1 MNYVFVGQCAQIY
14 IATELMSDTPI
25 FSRKGKQYQ
34 ISHQMKYSRSLV
46 ATLLM
51 SGGLLQL
58 SPLALAAGT
67 AATTAID
74 NTANA
79 TYEDPTAPGTVIDA
93 TSNKVT
99 VTVAEVSGITLTSGS
114 ITSATGAATVTI
126 TPGEKVYYNYT
137 ITNVGNSPTQFH
149 IPGVVTIT
157 GPGTPT
163 LNNLATNPSP
173 VEYSTDGGVTW
184 TPVPTGGLDTVST
197 PVNGTVLVRVGV
209 TVNSST
215 GSSLDVRLGNSPIDD
230 ISQPKATS
238 GAFDD
243 VYTVGGAPVN
253 GQSESSTI
261 LKGAVGSTVQNAAL
275 ATILLTRTGA
285 SDNNTPAILTDDVI
299 SYKLDLRVENTSPQ
313 TGITPVPLAGTKDIS
328 VDGALAKRILISNA
342 VPVGT
347 ELTGAVSAPTG
358 WTAVYTT
365 SPIGTIANAATWT
378 TARPATG
385 VTRIGFVS
393 AVGAEVADNS
403 TVTGFTFNVKTNSTT
418 VITAN
423 AYTINSIAQVFGSTS
438 GSDASIVIYDESG
451 DQTPNNYTSPTINPL
466 TATSLK
472 ATSTGAATVA
482 DYGVDTLNTN
492 SGTDTSG
499 TIASTGEVNQY
510 NNTYVAPTAKSLL
523 NGPSGSPTAQG
534 PDATNTLSNNF
545 DFTNKSSAIPVGT
558 LPGNTI
564 DPDKVTFTNTVLNNG
579 TTTSNIALLPELMAL
594 NNLPLL
600 TEVKISTAAGQSATY
615 KLTANGFEFVALSGT
630 GTSNGVA
637 ISATQPV
644 VLENVAVNTP
654 ANYQVEV
661 NLPIGTALS
670 TDPTVAK
677 GFGVVINAFIGGT
690 VSASANGVA
699 TVTSPDASNK
709 TIDRVYTGFI
719 QLVKETRILQNG
731 TNKPPVRPQD
741 VLFSQANKVPG
752 LGNIIEYRIT
762 FKNVSEAQVGSGNAV
777 LNASN
782 LTIIEDGTNAVN
794 SWAKDGD
801 ANGILDTS
809 NVQNSAQNDN
819 LNPGTT
825 TLFKGPAG
833 NQITTTEQSG
843 LNAAS
848 DVTKY
853 VNKITNQVA
862 PTSTGS
868 FTFQRVLN

>member
-1 MNYVFVGQCAQIY
+1 
-14 IATELMSDTPI
+14 
-25 FSRKGKQYQ
+25 
-34 ISHQMKYSRSLV
+34 MKYSRALV

-67 AATTAID
+67 AATTNID

-99 VTVAEVSGITLTSGS
+99 VTVAEVSGITLTTGA
-114 ITSATGAATVTI
+114 ITSASGAATVTI
-126 TPGEKVYYNYT
+126 TPGEKLYYNYT
-137 ITNVGNSPTQFH
+137 LTNVGNSPTQFH

-157 GPGTPT
+157 GPGTAT

-184 TPVPTGGLDTVST
+184 TGVPTGGLDTSSVT
-197 PVNGTVLVRVGV
+197 VNGTVLVRVGV
-209 TVNSST
+209 TVNSNT

-253 GQSESSTI
+253 GQSESTAI
-261 LKGAVGSTVQNAAL
+261 LKGAVGSTVKNAAL

-285 SDNNTPAILTDDVI
+285 SDNNTPAILTDDII
-299 SYKLDLRVENTSPQ
+299 SYKLDLRVETTSPQ
-313 TGITPVPLAGTKDIS
+313 IGITPVPLAGTTNIN
-328 VDGALAKRILISNA
+328 VDNVAAKRILISNA

-347 ELTGAVSAPTG
+347 ELTGTPSAPTG
-358 WTAVYTT
+358 WIAVYTT
-365 SPIGTIANAATWT
+365 SPPTTIANAATWT
-378 TARPATG
+378 TVKPATG

-403 TVTGFTFNVKTNSTT
+403 TVSGFTFNVKTNSTT
-418 VITAN
+418 VITNN
-423 AYTINSIAQVFGSTS
+423 AYTIDSMAQVFGSTS

-451 DQTPNNYTSPTINPL
+451 DQTPNNYSTANPL
-466 TATSLK
+466 TASSLK
-472 ATSTGAATVA
+472 VTSTGIATVA
-482 DYGVDTLNTN
+482 EYGVDTLNTN
-492 SGTDTSG
+492 SGTDTAGS
-499 TIASTGEVNQY
+499 IASTGEVNEY
-510 NNTYVAPTAKSLL
+510 TNTYVAPVAKSLL
-523 NGPSGSPTAQG
+523 NGPSGSPTATG

-545 DFTNKSSAIPVGT
+545 DFTNKSSSVPVGT
-558 LPGNTI
+558 LPGVTI
-564 DPDKVTFTNTVLNNG
+564 DPDKVTFTNTVLNTG
-579 TTTSNIALLPELMAL
+579 TTASNIALLPELMAVS
-594 NNLPLL
+594 NLPLL
-600 TEVKISTAAGQSATY
+600 TEIKISTAAGQSALY
-615 KLTANGFEFVALSGT
+615 KLTANGFEFVSST

-637 ISATQPV
+637 ISAINPV

-654 ANYQVEV
+654 ASYQVEV
-661 NLPIGTALS
+661 NLPAGTKLS
-670 TDPTVAK
+670 TDPTVA
-677 GFGVVINAFIGGT
+677 GGYGVVINAFIGGT
-690 VSASANGVA
+690 VTATTSGVA
-699 TVTSPDASNK
+699 SVATPDASNK

-731 TNKPPVRPQD
+731 TAKPPVRPQD
-741 VLFSQANKVPG
+741 VAFSQAIKVPG

-762 FKNVSEAQVGSGNAV
+762 FKNISEAQVGSGNAV
-777 LNASN
+777 LNAKN
-782 LTIIEDGTNAVN
+782 LTIIEDGVNAVN

-801 ANGILDTS
+801 GNGIIDTS
-809 NVQNSAQNDN
+809 NVENSAQNDS

-833 NQITTTEQSG
+833 SQTTTTEQSG

-853 VNKITNQVA
+853 VNKITNEVA
-862 PTSTGS
+862 PTGTGS
-868 FTFQRVLN
+868 FSFQRVLN